1 MYFFLSAKQ
10 YVLSIYKAGHIRCS
24 CCAGV
29 IAVISGCI
37 TAFPFVLA
45 FTYLALTFAYKSEKG
60 MIVRQVNRH
69 LIMADIAADIGIPHQ
84 LTLLLMPPVKAV
96 ARQIIWNCLWMW
108 DGALGFRAMTD
119 SHGDRPGIWLA
130 KFQTVRYA
138 SMLLALQRVNMAL
151 QTESAGVSILL
162 QVLHACIPV
171 SYSSFLHSNFLT
183 LEV

>member
-1 MYFFLSAKQ
+1 
-10 YVLSIYKAGHIRCS
+10 
-24 CCAGV
+24 
-29 IAVISGCI
+29 
-37 TAFPFVLA
+37 
-45 FTYLALTFAYKSEKG
+45 

-151 QTESAGVSILL
+151 QTESAGEKTLFQAWTYANTKQKDKLVSVIVAELKNITEAEAQALAKDPEAPGFHYKLCSMWQACCLCGRQPHNLRSSSSNLELL
-162 QVLHACIPV
+162 WRG
-171 SYSSFLHSNFLT
+171 SYGQPH
-183 LEV
+183 V